1 MAHLSATI
9 DLIDLSTTLQVD
21 LGIFRPGVHTLTSTI
36 DSAQIAFLFVRP
48 YW

>member
-9 DLIDLSTTLQVD
+9 DLIDLGTTLQVH